1 MELGWCLAGRVGFVL
16 VEGGKEGST
25 EKEHG
30 ANWLG
35 IFEGKG
41 GGVTVHFCVLELMQG
56 LALWE
61 YSINIC

>member
-1 MELGWCLAGRVGFVL
+1 MELTGW
-16 VEGGKEGST
+16 GSLR
-25 EKEHG
+25 
-30 ANWLG
+30 AR
-35 IFEGKG
+35 